1 MDNSIRENQG
11 GQFYLKQTENEDTLK
26 MVSIIESLLFAY
38 GDPIS
43 KKDLIEYLQSKNFSI
58 KTSEFTNLINILIK
72 KYESLESGIELII
85 LEDRYQLSTK
95 GANYEYINDF
105 LNPIKRKSLTQ
116 ASLETLAIIAY
127 NQPVTKPEIE
137 SIRGVKCDKPISTLI
152 EIGLIQE
159 AGRLDKIG
167 KPIIYKTSEKFLE
180 HFSISSIKDLPPL
193 QDFFEESLS
202 DQ

>member
-58 KTSEFTNLINILIK
+58 KTGEFTNLINILIK

-193 QDFFEESLS
+193 QDCFEESLS